1 MTESK
6 LDRLERAAD
15 GATPGPWE
23 AVMSDEPPNMNVYGA
38 GEDEVGPD
46 LDYVNGPDAT
56 FISLCDPDTIKALV
70 RVVRALDELKRTV
83 GCPLCIDGAGE
94 FAHSKDCPLTYF
106 EEARDE

>member
-6 LDRLERAAD
+6 LDRLERAAGD
-15 GATPGPWE
+15 ARAEFRVWIRKQ
-23 AVMSDEPPNMNVYGA
+23 
-38 GEDEVGPD
+38 D
-46 LDYVNGPDAT
+46 LY
-56 FISLCDPDTIKALV
+56 ALV